1 MKYTNKSKKGGNV
14 MKKILSVLMS
24 FCTLFFIPI
33 GKVNAESSVNVL
45 VVCEK
50 RDIFD
55 NFNNYMK
62 MYKRENAMVSTHS
75 KGYPYIFEGGEIRVN
90 LIPLITGEGE
100 TISQKELFNCC
111 QAIILYDISD
121 ESLSEIERKKS
132 CIYGE
137 NTWREVLNVD
147 TYLNNCIRMLTEEME
162 PCSWFRAFN
171 FFSYN
176 NAPQFGERREILND
190 HTLFLETR
198 INVSGVT
205 SCSESRNT
213 WGRGHANYLCS
224 AKSFLD
230 SLFGDLNAFVRFKS
244 QKGIE
249 NARVGIEDA
258 KAGIDDAKAG
268 IDDAKAGIENA
279 KAGIDDAEKRTNELE
294 EELKILQEKNFVHNE
309 VKNTSSVYDL
319 SSDLNASKG
328 TKKAKVGIEKATCAE
343 LDDELERLSK
353 ENVTKSEHE
362 IEPIEDFGK
371 KTSIL
376 QEMQTRLNRLEY
388 SREKVEVIEMLK
400 QLKMN
405 QEMNQEQQQQLLME
419 ITGRLNILEQ
429 RSQNDPAFLKFLRA
443 IKDYVASL
451 FQ

>member
-1 MKYTNKSKKGGNV
+1 

-24 FCTLFFIPI
+24 FCTLFFMPI
-33 GKVNAESSVNVL
+33 CKVNAESSVNVL

-75 KGYPYIFEGGEIRVN
+75 KGYPYIFEGGEIKVN

-205 SCSESRNT
+205 SGSESRNT

-249 NARVGIEDA
+249 NARVSIE
-258 KAGIDDAKAG
+258 
-268 IDDAKAGIENA
+268 DAKAGIENA

-362 IEPIEDFGK
+362 IEQIEDFEI
-371 KTSIL
+371 TL

-405 QEMNQEQQQQLLME
+405 PEMNQEQQQQLLME

-429 RSQNDPAFLKFLRA
+429 RSQNDHAFLKFLRT
-443 IKDYVASL
+443 IKDYIASL